1 MPTDKPRI
9 TFTLDEDTLAA
20 IDDYK
25 FKHRIKNQ
33 SQAILTLIEKGMCSL
48 AADQPQIKNSPTSA
62 DAEERMS
69 LEDSTAMLVELGYI
83 RPGEQLS
90 DADLAFFEHIVGLM
104 DSWFDSKK
112 P

>member
-1 MPTDKPRI
+1 MPTDKPRF
-9 TFTLDEDTLAA
+9 TVTLDQELLNR
-20 IDDYK
+20 IDNYK
-25 FKHRIKNQ
+25 FSHRMKNQ
-33 SQAILTLIEKGMCSL
+33 NQAVVSLIAKGFDSL
-48 AADQPQIKNSPTSA
+48 AADQPQIKNSPA
-62 DAEERMS
+62 PEGAEERMS

-104 DSWFDSKK
+104 DAWFDSKK